1 MAIEHVIDSLKQL
14 QQLHQNL
21 LAISKDKTEVLKKG
35 DIDGLQALL
44 KQERKY
50 VKAINQVE
58 QARIDATKDWANAQ
72 GLDPEEATATDM
84 LKHMQDTE
92 TKNTL
97 EELTTA
103 LANHLLEL
111 KQQEALNQQLTQQSL
126 QFVQL
131 SLDMISPTIENFNYG
146 KQQQTNKRSVFDS
159 KA

>member
-21 LAISKDKTEVLKKG
+21 LAISKDKTDVLKKG

-58 QARIDATKDWANAQ
+58 QARIDATKDWAKAQ